1 MRTQNRKI
9 NLFNEQG
16 LDLDT
21 NCLERFLYELSDR
34 LGVVSEF
41 SVMLVTDDIMKDYNR
56 RYAGR
61 DTATDVLAFPCAKDW
76 PSETRYAG
84 DILISVETARRQTRG
99 LLLNEVKILSLH
111 GFLHLLGY
119 EHGSDDG
126 EMVRLEETLRKEFS
140 LS

>member
-1 MRTQNRKI
+1 MSKSHQKI
-9 NLFNEQG
+9 NLFNEQA

-21 NCLERFLYELSDR
+21 KSLEQFLYRLSR
-34 LGVVSEF
+34 HLGVVSEV
-41 SVMLVTDDIMKDYNR
+41 SVKLVTDDIMRDFNH

-61 DTATDVLAFPCAKDW
+61 NVPTDVLAFPSGQDW
-76 PSETRYAG
+76 PSETSYAG
-84 DILISVETARRQTRG
+84 DILISVETAQRQSQR

-119 EHGSDDG
+119 EHESENG
-126 EMVRLEETLRKEFS
+126 EMERLETLLRKEFS

>member
-1 MRTQNRKI
+1 MSKSHRKI
-9 NLFNEQG
+9 NLFNEQA

-21 NCLERFLYELSDR
+21 KSLERFLYRMVEHLGIVSELSVR
-34 LGVVSEF
+34 
-41 SVMLVTDDIMKDYNR
+41 LVTDDIMRDFNH

-61 DTATDVLAFPCAKDW
+61 DVPTDVLAFPSEQDW
-76 PSETRYAG
+76 PSETSYAG
-84 DILISVETARRQTRG
+84 DILISVETARRQSQG

-119 EHGSDDG
+119 EHKSENG
-126 EMVRLEETLRKEFS
+126 EMERLENSLRKEFS